1 MSEKLEIV
9 LTWVD
14 RLASAAKIAVP
25 AVREIVS
32 VMDPKPEVIEISND
46 ER

>member
-32 VMDPKPEVIEISND
+32 VIDPKPEVIDVRND